1 MKTVKDTLR
10 LSSKLVVRLSY
21 QNRRYSMAFSRL
33 CDCQA
38 WVMAKVAELGAI
50 QESYIG
56 EINRRQEN
64 DIPEGIHSDL
74 LKQKDNK
81 KRDNSMVHQSQMSNH
96 NTAVLENYISLGARN
111 TVPTIALSQM
121 TLKDIFQRFIDE
133 KLQSQVKKQDRNR
146 IQKFLRDNPRLV
158 NKTLSQLTK
167 ADMRAWLKK
176 RASEVSGSSVRKEV
190 SHINMVFKAAVNEW
204 DLPVNNPLKGIEKPS
219 VRPPRE
225 RLIQDW
231 EVERFMSVL
240 EYHKEK
246 ELTTIK
252 LRTVAALIF
261 SLETGL
267 RAGEIC
273 KLKWDDIY
281 TSGTVLKVKTAK
293 TRSGIRE
300 VPLSKKARDIL
311 AQCRRGNNSAL
322 VFRITP
328 SQLDS
333 NFRKYRNIAGLK
345 GFTFHDARATAI
357 TKLAKKLDVLD
368 LARIIGHK
376 NVQTLMIYY
385 REKAEALVERL
396 G

>member
-1 MKTVKDTLR
+1 MKTVTDIHR
-10 LSSKLVVRLSY
+10 SSSKLIVRLSY
-21 QNRRYSMAFSRL
+21 QNRRYSMAFTRPR
-33 CDCQA
+33 DCHA
-38 WVMAKVAELGAI
+38 WIMARVAELDENQMGG
-50 QESYIG
+50 YIHHLPAQN
-56 EINRRQEN
+56 ILAMLCA
-64 DIPEGIHSDL
+64 HYDL
-74 LKQKDNK
+74 LKNDEYKGEIDRRQFLSASGIIKN
-81 KRDNSMVHQSQMSNH
+81 NSTNPSQTTPPS
-96 NTAVLENYISLGARN
+96 TFPQPI
-111 TVPTIALSQM
+111 

-133 KLQSQVKKQDRNR
+133 KLQSNVKKQDRNR
-146 IQKFLRDNPRLV
+146 IHKFLRDNPKLA
-158 NKTLSQLTK
+158 NKALSQLTK

-176 RASEVSGSSVRKEV
+176 RALEVSGSSVRKEV
-190 SHINMVFKAAVNEW
+190 SHINMVFKVALNEW
-204 DLPVNNPLKGIEKPS
+204 DLPVSNPLNGIEKPS

-231 EVERFMSVL
+231 EVERFMSVV
-240 EYHKEK
+240 EYDKDK
-246 ELTTIK
+246 ELATIK
-252 LRTVAALIF
+252 LRTVAALVF

-281 TSGTVLKVKTAK
+281 ASGTVLKVKTAK

-300 VPLSKKARDIL
+300 VPLSKRARDIL
-311 AQCRRGNNSAL
+311 AQCRRGNNSTL

-333 NFRKYRNIAGLK
+333 NFRKYRKIAGLK